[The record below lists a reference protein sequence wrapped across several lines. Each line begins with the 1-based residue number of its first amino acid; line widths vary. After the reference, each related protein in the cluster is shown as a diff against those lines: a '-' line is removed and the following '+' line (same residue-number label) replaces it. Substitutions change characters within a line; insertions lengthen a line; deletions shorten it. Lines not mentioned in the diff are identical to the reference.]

1 MIARMAKNPDLA
13 NKYHSKLNSMHA
25 MEEKLK
31 DSEALEANKEQLTN
45 MLDDAEEQLTTTDYQ
60 YMAGNEF
67 TIADAALIPVLARI
81 ELLKL
86 NNEYLEPR
94 PQLLNYWEEMKTRA
108 SYKKVIGGYSSQL
121 KQMKLVVPSMCNVGV
136 RNVLKRF

>member
-31 DSEALEANKEQLTN
+31 DSEVLEANKEQLIN
-45 MLDDAEEQLTTTDYQ
+45 MLDDAEAQLNTTE
-60 YMAGNEF
+60 YMAGFEF

-94 PQLLNYWEEMKTRA
+94 PRLLDYWERMKTRA